1 MLLMSIIYIPVALW
15 DDFDVLLTFSYI
27 IIETISY

>member
-1 MLLMSIIYIPVALW
+1 MSIIYIPVALW

-27 IIETISY
+27 IIETIS